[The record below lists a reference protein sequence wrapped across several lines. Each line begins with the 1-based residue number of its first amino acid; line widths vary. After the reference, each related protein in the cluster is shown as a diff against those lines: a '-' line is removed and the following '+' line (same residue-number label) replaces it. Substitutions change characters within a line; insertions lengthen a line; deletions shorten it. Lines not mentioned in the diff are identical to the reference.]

1 MINLDQGEV
10 TAEVTKLMDAGNYG
24 GASALLML
32 ASNNN
37 TDTAKAETV
46 ASLVKEGESGGGKQV
61 SMTVKKVK
69 GKAKAKKAKMH
80 PHAHKGV
87 KLTARHWPVWV
98 AVKALLDAKKE
109 LTKDTEGFYSLSGKF
124 VAQFIGTPFW
134 TKEEVNRVNAVM
146 ATLKQKGLLT
156 WEKEQVGKSKLKIKG
171 GIAFGLK
178 A

>member
-37 TDTAKAETV
+37 TDTAKAET
-46 ASLVKEGESGGGKQV
+46 AAPLVKEGESGGGKQV
-61 SMTVKKVK
+61 SMTVKK
-69 GKAKAKKAKMH
+69 GKAKAKKAKLH

-87 KLTARHWPVWV
+87 KLTARHWSVWV

-109 LTKDTEGFYSLSGKF
+109 LAKDTEGFYSLSGKF

-171 GIAFGLK
+171 GIAFGPK